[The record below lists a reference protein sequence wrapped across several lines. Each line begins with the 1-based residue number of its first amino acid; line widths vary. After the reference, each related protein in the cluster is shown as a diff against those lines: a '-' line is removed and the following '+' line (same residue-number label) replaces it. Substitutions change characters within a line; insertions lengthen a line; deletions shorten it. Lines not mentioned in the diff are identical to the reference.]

1 VVVAAMTR
9 GVESYAAI
17 GAAAL
22 MIALIGAISLTGEW
36 PTSGWLIH
44 PAAQGILDIPSGQ
57 VTRVEVGAAEHDV
70 TGFEHRASGGWR
82 VNGEDVEPAIAQHID
97 NALRMLKVSKPT
109 RTLKPDEY
117 NATDVATFG
126 LDPARMVVRV
136 FASDSKDAVAFGEAT
151 PAQNAQYVRVIGRPN
166 VYLLPYYVGVEW
178 QVALDMFERAT
189 PSEVLTGKATPRA
202 LLLPVSM
209 AAIWA
214 VEIVEAGV
222 LTRFE
227 RDPAGDWFHHFGQH
241 THGPGGLVHKADPK
255 LAPVIAAELG
265 AVEHIP
271 VESVLARQ
279 PKQDLLAQ
287 YGLEHPSSIMV
298 LYTRDSLDP
307 VARVAFGDTSLDGLE
322 RYARVQET
330 DAVVVVSKRDA
341 DHVTKLVQLARGSS

>member
-44 PAAQGILDIPSGQ
+44 PAAQGILDLPLGQ
-57 VTRVEVGAAEHDV
+57 VTRVEVGAAERDV
-70 TGFEHRASGGWR
+70 AGFEHRASGGWR

-136 FASDSKDAVAFGEAT
+136 FARDSKDAVAFGEAT
-151 PAQNAQYVRVIGRPN
+151 PMQNAQYVRVIGRPN

-241 THGPGGLVHKADPK
+241 THGLGGLVHKADPK

-279 PKQDLLAQ
+279 PEQDLLAQ

-307 VARVAFGDTSLDGLE
+307 VARVAFGDASVDGLD

-330 DAVVVVSKRDA
+330 DAVVVVSKREA

>member
-1 VVVAAMTR
+1 M
-9 GVESYAAI
+9 
-17 GAAAL
+17 
-22 MIALIGAISLTGEW
+22 
-36 PTSGWLIH
+36 
-44 PAAQGILDIPSGQ
+44 
-57 VTRVEVGAAEHDV
+57 
-70 TGFEHRASGGWR
+70 
-82 VNGEDVEPAIAQHID
+82 EPAIAQHID

-117 NATDVATFG
+117 SATDVATFG

-222 LTRFE
+222 LIRFE

-307 VARVAFGDTSLDGLE
+307 VARVAFGNASVDGLD

-330 DAVVVVSKRDA
+330 NAVVVVSKRDA
-341 DHVTKLVQLARGSS
+341 DHVTKLVQLARGPS